1 MWKNCPK
8 AWAGSYTGKPGAP
21 SILLET
27 VVDYQIFLA
36 CFLWL
41 HWQLGDL
48 NVLNMSPLLERMVDG
63 PFHQLETD
71 AAVVPFKVNEE
82 KITKCFILAERF
94 VEGIKEPI
102 TLQEKK
108 HTDWQEA
115 CRKDVRVL
123 LEC

>member
-1 MWKNCPK
+1 
-8 AWAGSYTGKPGAP
+8 
-21 SILLET
+21 
-27 VVDYQIFLA
+27 
-36 CFLWL
+36 
-41 HWQLGDL
+41 
-48 NVLNMSPLLERMVDG
+48 MSPLLERMVDG
-63 PFHQLETD
+63 TFHQLQTD
-71 AAVVPFKVNEE
+71 VAVVPFKVNEEKITKCFKE